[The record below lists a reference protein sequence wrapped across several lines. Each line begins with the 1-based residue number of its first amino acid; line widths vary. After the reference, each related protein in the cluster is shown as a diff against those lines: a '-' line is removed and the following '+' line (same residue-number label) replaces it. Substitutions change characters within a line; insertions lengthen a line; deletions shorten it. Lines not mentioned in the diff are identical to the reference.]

1 MVKSAR
7 ASPVATRIWDF
18 VMGRL
23 VEDTGAAPFVYAA
36 IEVEMGN
43 DQEGFDYIATIDTEV
58 LTVH

>member
-7 ASPVATRIWDF
+7 ASPDATRIWDD

-36 IEVEMGN
+36 IEVEVADGQ
-43 DQEGFDYIATIDTEV
+43 DG
-58 LTVH
+58 